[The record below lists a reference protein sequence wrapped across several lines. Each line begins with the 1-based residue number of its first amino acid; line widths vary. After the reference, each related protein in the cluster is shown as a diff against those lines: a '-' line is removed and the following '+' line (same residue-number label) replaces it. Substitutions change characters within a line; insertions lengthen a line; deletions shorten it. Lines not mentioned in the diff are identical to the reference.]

1 MGAVYKG
8 MDSLA
13 PDMPTHHTAC
23 HRSPVSANRPWVRRG
38 PAAVLLEDLARRLV
52 IFHARF
58 HDFFVVRTRDVNDQ
72 SKKYLLGL
80 IQSEKRNME
89 RMAEV
94 VPNSDDQ
101 VQQHF
106 MTDSPWSHRAVL
118 DQIAQDVDAE
128 FRGSEDYCMVVDES
142 GLGKKGKDSVGV
154 ARQWNGRL
162 GKVDNCQ
169 VGVFAALSCGEE
181 VTLTDER
188 LFLPQAW
195 VDDPCRCNKAKILA
209 ENQVFQSKSQLAL
222 EMVRDARRR
231 GLRFRWVGLDG
242 GYGKEP
248 WLLRALD
255 QDHEQWVADV
265 HCDQRIYLEDPK
277 PIIPARCHSKG
288 RAPSQRVAQNKP
300 VRVDRWAAQQP
311 DTAWKNVAFRESTKA
326 TLVVEVLHRR
336 LWLWDGKEAQAHCWH
351 LIARR
356 EIDSPKEIKY
366 TLSNA
371 PETTTTER
379 LTFMQGQRYWVEQS
393 LRNAKS
399 EAGMGHYQ
407 LRLWQGWHHHMA
419 MVMLAML
426 FHFETRRAHKQDLP
440 LLSCHDVGEVLRV
453 LLPRAN
459 ATYEDVVDQ
468 VEQRHKRRQ
477 ASIDSAYAKQR
488 RTQLHSGP

>member
-1 MGAVYKG
+1 

-13 PDMPTHHTAC
+13 LDTPTHRTPC
-23 HRSPVSANRPWVRRG
+23 QRSPVPAKRPGVRCG
-38 PAAVLLEDLARRLV
+38 PAAAILVGLARRLH

-80 IQSEKRNME
+80 VQSEKRNME

-94 VPNSDDQ
+94 VPDSDDQ

-106 MTDSPWSHRAVL
+106 MTNSPWSHRAVL
-118 DQIAQDVDAE
+118 DQIAQDMDAE
-128 FRGSEDYCMVVDES
+128 FCGSEDYCLIVDES
-142 GLGKKGKDSVGV
+142 ALGKKGKDSVGV

-169 VGVFAALSCGEE
+169 VGVFVALGCGDE

-195 VDDPCRCNKAKILA
+195 IDNPGRCNKAKIPV
-209 ENQVFQSKSQLAL
+209 ENQVFRSKSQLAL
-222 EMVRDARRR
+222 DMVRDARRR
-231 GLRFRWVGLDG
+231 GLQFRWVGLDG

-255 QDHEQWVADV
+255 RDHEQWVADV
-265 HCDQRIYLEDPK
+265 HCDQRVYLEDPQ
-277 PIIPARCHSKG
+277 PIIPVRGHGKG
-288 RAPSQRVAQNKP
+288 RPTSQRVAQTQP

-311 DTAWKNVAFRESTKA
+311 ATAWKKVAFRESTKA

-336 LWLWDGKEAQAHCWH
+336 VWLWDGKEAEAHCWH
-351 LIARR
+351 LLARR

-366 TLSNA
+366 SLSNA
-371 PETTTTER
+371 PETTPTER
-379 LTFMQGQRYWVEQS
+379 LTFMQGQRYWVEHS

-459 ATYEDVVDQ
+459 TTYEDVVHQ
-468 VEQRHKRRQ
+468 VETRHKRRQ
-477 ASIDSAYAKQR
+477 ASIDSAYAKQH